1 MAVLPKHDVCS
12 YGVLLMKTFTKK
24 KQMFARKMSLGNW
37 VKKSLPHGLTEVI
50 DANLVQDAQAFSAKM
65 DLFINHHAFG
75 IKLLHGVTITGGYV

>member
-1 MAVLPKHDVCS
+1 MVVLPKHDVCS

-50 DANLVQDAQAFSAKM
+50 DANLVQDEQVFSAKM
-65 DLFINHHAFG
+65 DC
-75 IKLLHGVTITGGYV
+75 LLTITHLALNCCME